1 MLIKLA
7 KSISIGFILF
17 QIILPIQLCFSQ
29 QQYQEISYPDTTS
42 IVSILP
48 LSYDTIFI
56 GTNINNYEHGGVY
69 RSFDGGL
76 SWEFVGI
83 EHRLIYSMLHGTGD
97 TILVGSNYGMY
108 RSANLGNTWELILQ
122 ISDNIVSLARLPS
135 GELFAGTWGVLLRS
149 VDGGSTWDTSL
160 VIGSNAVV
168 NDILP
173 IDANEIYS
181 CGTKY
186 IGTGGGVF
194 MSEDLGDTWENI
206 GLEGF
211 NVQSLAY
218 NNSDHELFAG
228 CYFSGLLKTADYGD
242 SWDTILPFRDVTT
255 IVRKFGDMS
264 IGIHGQSFPI
274 AGIFYSPDNGVTWED
289 RTYNITNPNIKQLV
303 ITPDN
308 YLYSLSIESSLG
320 PAFYRSANPVKI
332 NEISPSSYPKIKI
345 YPNPAI
351 SFFNISVP
359 SINKDTN
366 FLEVNIYNQEGKL
379 ARKEL
384 VLVPT
389 NINIYQFNIENL
401 TSGIYFVKIVCG
413 KFSYL
418 NKLIIH

>member
-1 MLIKLA
+1 MKKL
-7 KSISIGFILF
+7 L
-17 QIILPIQLCFSQ
+17 IILVLLTSLRGLSQ
-29 QQYQEISYPDTTS
+29 QYYEEITYPDTIS
-42 IVSILP
+42 ISNILP
-48 LSYDTIFI
+48 LNYDTIFI
-56 GTNINNYEHGGVY
+56 GTGINNYEHGGVY

-83 EHRLIYSMLHGTGD
+83 DHRLIYSMLHGTED
-97 TILVGSNYGMY
+97 TILAGTNYGMY

-149 VDGGSTWDTSL
+149 VDSGNTWDTSL

-211 NVQSLAY
+211 NVPSLAY

-228 CYFSGLLKTADYGD
+228 CYFSGLLKTADYGG

-320 PAFYRSANPVKI
+320 PAFYRSAFPVAAPEILTDKSLSISHFPNPFTAYTTLTYTLEQPENIRFTVYNVQSQIVYSMQEKQDKGDQEIQWNAEGLPAGMYYYRIQAGDKVGSGKMVKI
-332 NEISPSSYPKIKI
+332 G
-345 YPNPAI
+345 
-351 SFFNISVP
+351 
-359 SINKDTN
+359 D
-366 FLEVNIYNQEGKL
+366 
-379 ARKEL
+379 
-384 VLVPT
+384 
-389 NINIYQFNIENL
+389 
-401 TSGIYFVKIVCG
+401 
-413 KFSYL
+413 
-418 NKLIIH
+418 